1 MKRKNIVMSL
11 VFAITSAAT
20 ASYNDLSSALDPGDP
35 TNGGYWNV
43 EERLSK
49 YLPNPEVKSSGSSP
63 IEARAAASAV
73 SAFLS
78 TIDPHPSVVGHNFF
92 MWVDMPAGGLKS
104 GAVGEN
110 GNYGLV
116 NSAGEPYRQV
126 VEAFRRRF
134 SGRSTIE

>member
-20 ASYNDLSSALDPGDP
+20 ASYNDLSSALDSDDP
-35 TNGGYWNV
+35 TNGGYWNA

-73 SAFLS
+73 SGATS
-78 TIDPHPSVVGHNFF
+78 PIDGVSRGVCESL
-92 MWVDMPAGGLKS
+92 PAGLDFFLKK
-104 GAVGEN
+104 
-110 GNYGLV
+110 LFMI
-116 NSAGEPYRQV
+116 
-126 VEAFRRRF
+126 FR
-134 SGRSTIE
+134 

>member
-20 ASYNDLSSALDPGDP
+20 ASYNDLSSALDSDDP
-35 TNGGYWNV
+35 TNGGYWNA

-73 SAFLS
+73 SGAAS
-78 TIDPHPSVVGHNFF
+78 PIDAVSRSVCESL
-92 MWVDMPAGGLKS
+92 PAGLDFFLKK
-104 GAVGEN
+104 
-110 GNYGLV
+110 LFMI
-116 NSAGEPYRQV
+116 
-126 VEAFRRRF
+126 FR
-134 SGRSTIE
+134 

>member
-20 ASYNDLSSALDPGDP
+20 ASYNDLSSSLDSDDP
-35 TNGGYWNV
+35 TNGGYWNA

-73 SAFLS
+73 S
-78 TIDPHPSVVGHNFF
+78 
-92 MWVDMPAGGLKS
+92 
-104 GAVGEN
+104 GAA
-110 GNYGLV
+110 GLV
-116 NSAGEPYRQV
+116 KIHLSNMVLDCLVQE
-126 VEAFRRRF
+126 
-134 SGRSTIE
+134 IIDL

>member
-20 ASYNDLSSALDPGDP
+20 ASYNDLSSALDSDDP
-35 TNGGYWNV
+35 TNGGYWNA

-73 SAFLS
+73 SGAASPIDGVSRGICESLPVGLDFFLKKL
-78 TIDPHPSVVGHNFF
+78 F
-92 MWVDMPAGGLKS
+92 MI
-104 GAVGEN
+104 
-110 GNYGLV
+110 
-116 NSAGEPYRQV
+116 
-126 VEAFRRRF
+126 FR
-134 SGRSTIE
+134 

>member
-35 TNGGYWNV
+35 TNGGYWNA

-73 SAFLS
+73 SGAAS
-78 TIDPHPSVVGHNFF
+78 PVDAVSRSVCESL
-92 MWVDMPAGGLKS
+92 PAGLDFFLKK
-104 GAVGEN
+104 E
-110 GNYGLV
+110 
-116 NSAGEPYRQV
+116 EPQSS
-126 VEAFRRRF
+126 F
-134 SGRSTIE
+134 